1 MDIATLEGVNRIL
14 SDMAEAEYKA
24 FVLRLT
30 NTKYPVLGIRIPK
43 LQSLAKQITKG
54 DFNAFLAIP
63 FTFFEHHLLRG
74 MVIAL
79 CKEEEAEHLALFDEY
94 LRYVDDWEGVDLIAT
109 RYDCKTES
117 YFSSLRSRLFSDG
130 EFSARFAL
138 VALLHNFASN
148 PAFTEPI
155 LLDVRAL
162 TECGYLRK
170 FSLSAD
176 GAPLDIT
183 HSASATSSVPHSRLG
198 GYLPPNLIP
207 ETQTEPPS
215 PGYYVMMGAAWLL
228 SVLYLTDKN
237 AVISYIKD
245 PRIDKNTRLKTISKI
260 LDSFRVPS
268 EEKRALRLI
277 RDEIK
282 KSLQ

>member
-1 MDIATLEGVNRIL
+1 MNFNTRESVEEKL
-14 SDMAEAEYKA
+14 SEFADEKYRL
-24 FVLRLT
+24 FTSRLT
-30 NTKYPVLGIRIPK
+30 NTKYPILGVRIPQ
-43 LQSLAKQITKG
+43 LQNLAKQILKG
-54 DFNAFLAIP
+54 DYNAFLSLS
-63 FTFFEHHLLRG
+63 FTCFEHHLLRG

-79 CKEEEAEHLALFDEY
+79 CKEGEAEHLALFDEY

-176 GAPLDIT
+176 GAPLDIANF
-183 HSASATSSVPHSRLG
+183 ASATSSVPHSRLG
-198 GYLPPNLIP
+198 GYLPSDLIS

-245 PRIDKNTRLKTISKI
+245 PRVDKNTRLKTISKI

>member
-1 MDIATLEGVNRIL
+1 M
-14 SDMAEAEYKA
+14 
-24 FVLRLT
+24 
-30 NTKYPVLGIRIPK
+30 
-43 LQSLAKQITKG
+43 
-54 DFNAFLAIP
+54 
-63 FTFFEHHLLRG
+63 
-74 MVIAL
+74 
-79 CKEEEAEHLALFDEY
+79 
-94 LRYVDDWEGVDLIAT
+94 
-109 RYDCKTES
+109 
-117 YFSSLRSRLFSDG
+117 
-130 EFSARFAL
+130 

-148 PAFTEPI
+148 PAFTAPI
-155 LLDVRAL
+155 LSDVRAL

-176 GAPLDIT
+176 GAPLDIAN
-183 HSASATSSVPHSRLG
+183 SASAAASSVSHSRLG
-198 GYLPPNLIP
+198 GYLPRLIP
-207 ETQTEPPS
+207 ETQTEHPS

-245 PRIDKNTRLKTISKI
+245 PRVDKNTRLKTISKI

>member
-1 MDIATLEGVNRIL
+1 MNFNTRESVEEKL
-14 SDMAEAEYKA
+14 SEFADEKYRL
-24 FVLRLT
+24 FTSRLT
-30 NTKYPVLGIRIPK
+30 NTKYPILGVRIPQ
-43 LQSLAKQITKG
+43 LQNLAKQILKG
-54 DFNAFLAIP
+54 DYNAFLSLS
-63 FTFFEHHLLRG
+63 FTCFEHHLLRG

-79 CKEEEAEHLALFDEY
+79 CKEGEAEHLALFDEY

-148 PAFTEPI
+148 PAFTAPI
-155 LLDVRAL
+155 LSDVRAL

-198 GYLPPNLIP
+198 GYLPSDLIP
-207 ETQTEPPS
+207 ETQTEPPPS
-215 PGYYVMMGAAWLL
+215 GYYVMMGAAWLL

-245 PRIDKNTRLKTISKI
+245 PRVDKNTRLKTISKI